1 MTAYPF
7 VPSASTPFQFQP
19 VLDGATYNVV
29 VTWNVFGQRWYVNAF
44 DLAGNRIVTIPVIAS
59 PSTIDLQA
67 ISWASG
73 RAAGVVVAPH
83 GLPVGATARL
93 TVSGCSPS
101 GYDGTF
107 DVLASGADSF
117 SYALAANPGVAT
129 VLGSAGYSI
138 NILAGYFAST
148 LVFREASSTFEVS
161 P

>member
-1 MTAYPF
+1 M
-7 VPSASTPFQFQP
+7 
-19 VLDGATYNVV
+19 
-29 VTWNVFGQRWYVNAF
+29 TWNVFGQRWYVNVL

-59 PSTIDLQA
+59 PSTIYLQA
-67 ISWASG
+67 ISWENGRVAS
-73 RAAGVVVAPH
+73 VVVAPH
-83 GLPVGATARL
+83 GLSVGATARL
-93 TVSGCSPS
+93 TVFGCSPS

-117 SYALAANPGVAT
+117 SYALAADPGVAT

>member
-1 MTAYPF
+1 MTSYPF
-7 VPSASTPFQFQP
+7 VPNASEPFQFQP

-29 VTWNVFGQRWYVNAF
+29 VTWNVFGQRWYVNVF
-44 DLAGNRIVTIPVIAS
+44 DLSGTRIVTMPAITS
-59 PSTIDLQA
+59 PTAIYLQA
-67 ISWASG
+67 VSWANG
-73 RAAGVVVAPH
+73 RVTGVVVAPH
-83 GLPVGATARL
+83 GFPVGATVRL
-93 TVSGCSPS
+93 AIIGCSPS
-101 GYDGTF
+101 GYDGEF

-117 SYALAANPGVAT
+117 SYALAADPGVAT